1 MNPMTHCRPTPIARS
16 DNPQHDAR
24 NLARWLVSLG
34 NRCAVLND
42 PFTATVYDRNGWP
55 VMVFRAAK

>member
-1 MNPMTHCRPTPIARS
+1 MKPLIATS

-55 VMVFRAAK
+55 IVIFRAAK